1 VSSFAGP
8 YSRQIYELDR
18 IADAI
23 THSDVL
29 DPATSSRS
37 NDALQRLADY
47 FEENDGIP
55 GAKKVNA
62 DWNATTG
69 PSVILNKPDL
79 QSLIDAYEEESGLT
93 LEDLLGASTAS
104 DDDIDSLFA

>member
-1 VSSFAGP
+1 MAGFAGP
-8 YSRQIYELDR
+8 YSRQTYELDR

-23 THSDVL
+23 THSDEL
-29 DPATSSRS
+29 ENATRSRS

-62 DWNATTG
+62 DWDATVG
-69 PSVILNKPDL
+69 PSVILNKPNLQDL
-79 QSLIDAYEEESGLT
+79 ADDYEEESGNT
-93 LEDLLGASTAS
+93 IDDIMGVSTAS
-104 DDDIDSLFA
+104 LEDIDGLFA

>member
-1 VSSFAGP
+1 MSGFAGP
-8 YSRQIYELDR
+8 YNRQTYELDR

-23 THSDVL
+23 THTDVL
-29 DPATSSRS
+29 ENSTSSRS

-62 DWNATTG
+62 DWDAEAG
-69 PSVILNKPDL
+69 PSAILNKPNL
-79 QSLIDAYEEESGLT
+79 QKLIEDFEEESGMT
-93 LEDLLGASTAS
+93 LEDLLGASSAT
-104 DDDIDSLFA
+104 DEDIDRLFA